1 MVNIQKDSV
10 FLSYVFNRD
19 LWSQDVIKDSIRNG
33 FIFFQHEESDSEA
46 SRYITFYKPAS
57 FPHISIVDPL
67 TGERMLVIDLSRFQN
82 DPTDLRANFL
92 EQLNSFLDNN
102 KLDPPVLKPTDPKRL
117 KKEPAPTTKEPTVT
131 SGQTEA
137 APAPKPVQK
146 EEIRVPAEPYEN
158 DPDATLVQI
167 RLFDG
172 KRLRRRFK
180 KQDKVGDVFAYVKSE
195 ISEARTRKFDLY
207 AMRKSLLPHKDSTLI
222 EQKLINT
229 LMVARWI

>member
-1 MVNIQKDSV
+1 MNIQKDSV

-19 LWSQDVIKDSIRNG
+19 LWSQDVIKDTIRNG

-67 TGERMLVIDLSRFQN
+67 TGERMVVIDLSRFQN

-92 EQLNSFLDNN
+92 EQLNAFLDKN
-102 KLDPPVLKPTDPKRL
+102 KLDPPILKPTDPKRM
-117 KKEPAPTTKEPTVT
+117 KKEPAPTVKEPVVSAGSTV
-131 SGQTEA
+131 GIA
-137 APAPKPVQK
+137 KPKVV
-146 EEIRVPAEPYEN
+146 EEEEKIVVPAEPFEN

-180 KQDKVGDVFAYVKSE
+180 KQDKVGGIFAYVKSE
-195 ISEARTRKFDLY
+195 IPEARTRKFDLS
-207 AMRKSLLPHKDSTLI
+207 AMRTSLLAHKESTLI

-229 LMVARWI
+229 LIVARWV